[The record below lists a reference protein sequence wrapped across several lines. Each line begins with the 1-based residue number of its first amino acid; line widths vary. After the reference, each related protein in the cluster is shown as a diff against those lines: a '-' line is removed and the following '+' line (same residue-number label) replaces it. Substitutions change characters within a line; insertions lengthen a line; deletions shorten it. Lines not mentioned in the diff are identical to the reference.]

1 VITIEIARRMSHGVA
16 SGSPATVEGAG
27 YDWRAEENHGKWKGI
42 FVPALQKVLTQVHPN
57 LVAREDALD
66 YVEDLILR
74 LLAMLTAKPAPL
86 SVQDVEDRVTRT
98 FPTPIDRWALSE
110 AQSAVEKGRKKSCL
124 VLPVEK
130 VHPILAKEVL
140 QNRVDEQVT
149 LYIVAVLEYISA
161 DILKLAGNYV
171 KNIRHM
177 QISCQDIKVAMCAD
191 KVLMDMFY
199 QDDVPYIED
208 EGGGR
213 SRSAQTYDE
222 VVKDLILSEKSY
234 LRDLHMITKV
244 FREQIQK
251 LELTT
256 NQELDA
262 IFSNITDIAELTITL
277 IGSLEDTLEM
287 AEDGQVTAIGSCFE
301 ELAEA
306 EEFDVYEKYARDVLN
321 PISKQKLDTLLAQP
335 EVSDKLQ
342 SSGQGFREAVK
353 FYLPKLVLG
362 PVFHCFH
369 YFKYIESLTK
379 LTPYSED
386 KDSLEQ
392 VSAMLTPLHNK
403 LVTACAGS
411 QAVCQAQQAGNKR
424 KASDVFQRYGPGR
437 QSRQQSLVK
446 LGQLQQSIQ
455 GWEGKDIVA
464 NSSEIV
470 CEGKLKVGT
479 DKKRLKDRYVI
490 LCDGLLIVC
499 SQAGTRRPSSSTMSG
514 PTSVGHGAGGELR
527 FRDKYLIR
535 LINIGDR
542 EDEEGIKWSFELCQ
556 RDQQRVI
563 LKAENGDE
571 KQSWMA
577 SLVMLNTKSM
587 LERTLDVIL
596 SDEEKKHPLRFPDYS
611 VYKFAEQ
618 DSPNNIV
625 FEEREKSSGVPL
637 IKGATLVKLV
647 ERLTYHVYAT
657 PMFMK
662 TFLTTYRS
670 FCTPIE
676 LLDLLI
682 DRFHIPDP
690 ELLSDRSVD
699 CDQDQSD
706 KSCKMRYAQDLKRF
720 RKEYSQPVQFRVLN
734 VLKHWVDQHFYDF
747 SEDCDLL
754 HRLTSFLDEI
764 TGKSMRKWVEC
775 ISKVVQRRLDNDEG
789 AKEIVFDFDK
799 SPPPLETHVKNPQDD
814 WPELLTYHPI
824 EIARQLT
831 LIEFQYY
838 KAVKPS
844 ELVDLAWTREDKD
857 KRSPNLLRMVRH
869 TTNFTRYLEKTILE
883 TDNME
888 ERVAVMKRVLEVMLV
903 LQENNN
909 FNGVLAIT
917 SALNSSAVHRLIS
930 TKDRLESHLLKALED
945 ATSLVADHFKLY
957 LDKLRSINPPCV
969 PFFGQYQT
977 NILFLEEGNPDFLH
991 NSELINFSKRR
1002 KVAEIISEIQQ
1013 YQNQP
1018 YCLSP
1023 YPKLRQFLEDLE
1035 PFPGWPEKEVTD
1047 FLWQRSTEI
1056 EPRAS
1061 DTIKRRNC
1069 ERRWAGLKLNSPGI
1083 KPKILP
1089 GKNHP
1094 NPLPKIGSGNSRPS
1108 KEDVSPLPSP
1118 SFGSPVAVFRQ
1129 SPVST
1134 PVTPSYQTSP
1144 RESDNSLRET
1154 DPIKVSVILPHCPIS
1169 NTSLPPMPVGKPPP
1183 LPPKPRHTVGDTPP
1197 LPPRDTSPPPPIP
1210 PRLPPSRPSSSLVTS
1225 LTSHRSP
1232 LESRHPLMDPVGPVF
1247 PQSSLPP
1254 TILPRQKNITGCSLD
1269 TAPIS
1274 PQVPGR
1280 WNDSPHS
1287 LPLSTSPLSRP
1298 PPSLPQSVSSAPGSA
1313 SWHPGHTPHH
1323 PHMQN
1328 GVGSV
1333 GPLSAGPEMGSHFT
1347 FGHHMHSLPVGPHTT
1362 TPTVSPQ
1369 LPPRP
1374 ARTPQHTPR

>member
-1 VITIEIARRMSHGVA
+1 MS
-16 SGSPATVEGAG
+16 SGSPAPGPVGEAG
-27 YDWRAEENHGKWKGI
+27 YDWRSEENHSKWRGI
-42 FVPALQKVLTQVHPN
+42 FLPALQKVLQQVHPN
-57 LVAREDALD
+57 LVAREDALE
-66 YVEDLILR
+66 YVEVLILR
-74 LLAMLTAKPAPL
+74 LLAMLTAKPTPL
-86 SVQDVEDRVTRT
+86 CVQDVEDRVTRT
-98 FPTPIDRWALSE
+98 FPTPIDRWALTE

-124 VLPVEK
+124 VLPVER

-140 QNRVDEQVT
+140 QNRVDDQVT

-171 KNIRHM
+171 KNIRH
-177 QISCQDIKVAMCAD
+177 QLISCQDIKVAMCAD

-199 QDDVPYIED
+199 QDDVPFIED

-213 SRSAQTYDE
+213 SKSAMTYEE

-251 LELTT
+251 LDLTT
-256 NQELDA
+256 NHELDA
-262 IFSNITDIAELTITL
+262 IFSNITDIAELTVTL

-306 EEFDVYEKYARDVLN
+306 EEFDVYDKYARDVL
-321 PISKQKLDTLLAQP
+321 SQDSRLKLEVLLTQP

-369 YFKYIESLTK
+369 YFTYIDLLTK

-386 KDSLEQ
+386 KDSLQQ
-392 VSAMLTPLHNK
+392 VYAMLTPLKNK
-403 LVTACAGS
+403 LSNADASSPALLWSSLPGS
-411 QAVCQAQQAGNKR
+411 KR
-424 KASDVFQRYGPGR
+424 KFSDVFQRYGPGR

-446 LGQLQQSIQ
+446 LGQLQQSIL

-470 CEGKLKVGT
+470 YEGKLKVGT
-479 DKKRLKDRYVI
+479 DKKKLKERYVV

-499 SQAGTRRPSSSTMSG
+499 SQNQAVRRPSQSTAAGPSG
-514 PTSVGHGAGGELR
+514 PGHGAVGEL
-527 FRDKYLIR
+527 KYREKFLIR

-542 EDEEGIKWSFELCQ
+542 EDEEGIRWSFELCQ

-563 LKAENGDE
+563 LKADNDEE
-571 KQSWMA
+571 KQAWMA
-577 SLVMLNTKSM
+577 ALVMLNTKSM

-596 SDEEKKHPLRFPDYS
+596 SDEEKKHPLRFPNPKA
-611 VYKFAEQ
+611 YKFAEE
-618 DSPNNIV
+618 DSASNIV

-670 FCTPIE
+670 FSTPVE

-682 DRFHIPDP
+682 ERFHIPDP
-690 ELLSDRSVD
+690 ELAAGGEEEIT
-699 CDQDQSD
+699 D

-747 SEDCDLL
+747 SEDTDLL
-754 HRLTSFLDEI
+754 HALTTFLDGVA
-764 TGKSMRKWVEC
+764 GKSMRKWVET
-775 ISKVVQRRLDNDEG
+775 ISKVIQRRLDNDES
-789 AKEIVFDFDK
+789 AKEIVFDFDR
-799 SPPPLETHVKNPQDD
+799 SPPPVEIHIKSPEED
-814 WPELLTYHPI
+814 WPELLTFHPI

-838 KAVKPS
+838 RAVKPS

-888 ERVAVMKRVLEVMLV
+888 ERVAVMKRVLEIMIV
-903 LQENNN
+903 LQEYNN

-917 SALNSSAVHRLIS
+917 SCLNSSAVHRLIS
-930 TKDRLESHLLKALED
+930 TKDRLDAALLKSLEE
-945 ATSLVADHFKLY
+945 ATSLVADHFKQY
-957 LDKLRSINPPCV
+957 LEKLRSINPPCV

-991 NSELINFSKRR
+991 QSAELINFSKRR

-1023 YPKLRQFLEDLE
+1023 YPRLKQFIETLD
-1035 PFPGWPEKEVTD
+1035 PFPGWTEKEVTD
-1047 FLWQRSTEI
+1047 YLWSRSTEI
-1056 EPRAS
+1056 EPRADS
-1061 DTIKRRNC
+1061 TMKRRTA
-1069 ERRWAGLKLNSPGI
+1069 ERRWARLPLKSPGT
-1083 KPKILP
+1083 KPRTLP
-1089 GKNHP
+1089 GKQHP
-1094 NPLPKIGSGNSRPS
+1094 NPLPSIGKSGGRPS
-1108 KEDVSPLPSP
+1108 KEEVSPLGSP
-1118 SFGSPVAVFRQ
+1118 GFGSPVAVFRQ

-1134 PVTPSYQTSP
+1134 PVTPGYQTSP
-1144 RESDNSLRET
+1144 RTEEGGVGGYRE
-1154 DPIKVSVILPHCPIS
+1154 DPIKVSVILPQGPFS
-1169 NTSLPPMPVGKPPP
+1169 TAPPLHPPPAAKPPP
-1183 LPPKPRHTVGDTPP
+1183 LPPKPPRIGEVPP
-1197 LPPRDTSPPPPIP
+1197 LPPREPSPPPPLP
-1210 PRLPPSRPSSSLVTS
+1210 PRLPPSRPH
-1225 LTSHRSP
+1225 TSHRSP
-1232 LESRHPLMDPVGPVF
+1232 LESRQPTMDPVF
-1247 PQSSLPP
+1247 PQTSSLPP
-1254 TILPRQKNITGCSLD
+1254 TVMPRHRNLNGCGTDSG
-1269 TAPIS
+1269 PIS
-1274 PQVPGR
+1274 PALPGR
-1280 WNDSPHS
+1280 WGDAHS
-1287 LPLSTSPLSRP
+1287 MPVSTSPLSRP
-1298 PPSLPQSVSSAPGSA
+1298 PPSLPPPWLPTTSSNNNWQA
-1313 SWHPGHTPHH
+1313 SPSTTTTTSSSWQHSPLVPPHPLNPS
-1323 PHMQN
+1323 PQ
-1328 GVGSV
+1328 
-1333 GPLSAGPEMGSHFT
+1333 SAGPEMGSHFT
-1347 FGHHMHSLPVGPHTT
+1347 FGHHTAGVQAAAHPN
-1362 TPTVSPQ
+1362 VSPQ

-1374 ARTPQHTPR
+1374 PTRTPSLAGQHSHR

>member
-1 VITIEIARRMSHGVA
+1 
-16 SGSPATVEGAG
+16 
-27 YDWRAEENHGKWKGI
+27 
-42 FVPALQKVLTQVHPN
+42 
-57 LVAREDALD
+57 
-66 YVEDLILR
+66 
-74 LLAMLTAKPAPL
+74 
-86 SVQDVEDRVTRT
+86 
-98 FPTPIDRWALSE
+98 
-110 AQSAVEKGRKKSCL
+110 
-124 VLPVEK
+124 
-130 VHPILAKEVL
+130 
-140 QNRVDEQVT
+140 
-149 LYIVAVLEYISA
+149 
-161 DILKLAGNYV
+161 
-171 KNIRHM
+171 
-177 QISCQDIKVAMCAD
+177 
-191 KVLMDMFY
+191 
-199 QDDVPYIED
+199 
-208 EGGGR
+208 
-213 SRSAQTYDE
+213 
-222 VVKDLILSEKSY
+222 
-234 LRDLHMITKV
+234 
-244 FREQIQK
+244 
-251 LELTT
+251 
-256 NQELDA
+256 
-262 IFSNITDIAELTITL
+262 
-277 IGSLEDTLEM
+277 
-287 AEDGQVTAIGSCFE
+287 
-301 ELAEA
+301 
-306 EEFDVYEKYARDVLN
+306 
-321 PISKQKLDTLLAQP
+321 
-335 EVSDKLQ
+335 
-342 SSGQGFREAVK
+342 
-353 FYLPKLVLG
+353 
-362 PVFHCFH
+362 
-369 YFKYIESLTK
+369 
-379 LTPYSED
+379 
-386 KDSLEQ
+386 
-392 VSAMLTPLHNK
+392 
-403 LVTACAGS
+403 
-411 QAVCQAQQAGNKR
+411 
-424 KASDVFQRYGPGR
+424 
-437 QSRQQSLVK
+437 
-446 LGQLQQSIQ
+446 
-455 GWEGKDIVA
+455 
-464 NSSEIV
+464 
-470 CEGKLKVGT
+470 
-479 DKKRLKDRYVI
+479 
-490 LCDGLLIVC
+490 
-499 SQAGTRRPSSSTMSG
+499 
-514 PTSVGHGAGGELR
+514 
-527 FRDKYLIR
+527 
-535 LINIGDR
+535 
-542 EDEEGIKWSFELCQ
+542 
-556 RDQQRVI
+556 
-563 LKAENGDE
+563 
-571 KQSWMA
+571 
-577 SLVMLNTKSM
+577 
-587 LERTLDVIL
+587 
-596 SDEEKKHPLRFPDYS
+596 
-611 VYKFAEQ
+611 
-618 DSPNNIV
+618 
-625 FEEREKSSGVPL
+625 
-637 IKGATLVKLV
+637 
-647 ERLTYHVYAT
+647 
-657 PMFMK
+657 
-662 TFLTTYRS
+662 
-670 FCTPIE
+670 
-676 LLDLLI
+676 
-682 DRFHIPDP
+682 
-690 ELLSDRSVD
+690 
-699 CDQDQSD
+699 
-706 KSCKMRYAQDLKRF
+706 
-720 RKEYSQPVQFRVLN
+720 
-734 VLKHWVDQHFYDF
+734 
-747 SEDCDLL
+747 
-754 HRLTSFLDEI
+754 
-764 TGKSMRKWVEC
+764 
-775 ISKVVQRRLDNDEG
+775 
-789 AKEIVFDFDK
+789 
-799 SPPPLETHVKNPQDD
+799 
-814 WPELLTYHPI
+814 
-824 EIARQLT
+824 
-831 LIEFQYY
+831 
-838 KAVKPS
+838 
-844 ELVDLAWTREDKD
+844 
-857 KRSPNLLRMVRH
+857 
-869 TTNFTRYLEKTILE
+869 
-883 TDNME
+883 
-888 ERVAVMKRVLEVMLV
+888 
-903 LQENNN
+903 
-909 FNGVLAIT
+909 
-917 SALNSSAVHRLIS
+917 
-930 TKDRLESHLLKALED
+930 
-945 ATSLVADHFKLY
+945 VADHFKLY

-1313 SWHPGHTPHH
+1313 SWHPGHAPHH